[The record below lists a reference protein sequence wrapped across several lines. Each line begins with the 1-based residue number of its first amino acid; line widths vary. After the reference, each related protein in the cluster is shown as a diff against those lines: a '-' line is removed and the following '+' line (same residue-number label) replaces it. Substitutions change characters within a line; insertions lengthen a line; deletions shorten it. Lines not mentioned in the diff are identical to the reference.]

1 MERYAM
7 FMDWKN
13 QYCQNDY
20 ATQDNLQIQCHLYQI
35 TNGFFTELEQKVS
48 KFVSVQFSSLA
59 QSRPHELQHTRPPCP
74 SPTPGAHPSSR
85 PVSR

>member
-35 TNGFFTELEQKVS
+35 TNGIFHGAGTKIFLICMEIQKILNS
-48 KFVSVQFSSLA
+48 QNSLKKEKWNWKNQVLRLQTIL
-59 QSRPHELQHTRPPCP
+59 QSNTD
-74 SPTPGAHPSSR
+74 
-85 PVSR
+85 